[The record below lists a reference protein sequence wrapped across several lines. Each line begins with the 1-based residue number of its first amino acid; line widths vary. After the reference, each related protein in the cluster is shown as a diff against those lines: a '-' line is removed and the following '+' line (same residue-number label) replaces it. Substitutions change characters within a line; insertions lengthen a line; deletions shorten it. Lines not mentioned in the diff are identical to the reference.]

1 MDELRMQAD
10 NEVMTEDKNRHAE
23 DDNDMTD
30 GEISAH
36 HAQHTAPSHKSFH
49 HSVSRALFPPQC
61 IVVINHWEGVESR
74 NIGAREGFIYNYLD
88 IRHKIHTIK

>member
-49 HSVSRALFPPQC
+49 HSVSRIKQFDFWITRKGKDKYICRRCVALKSNKFD
-61 IVVINHWEGVESR
+61 HSS
-74 NIGAREGFIYNYLD
+74 
-88 IRHKIHTIK
+88 TT